1 MVSINILLIIFN
13 TLRWDAVL
21 VAKTATTATQ
31 DLSTPQIKI
40 PNPKE
45 KLQPT
50 PDRIRKKVV
59 LSICSRIIKIEKVK
73 RKAKI
78 T

>member
-1 MVSINILLIIFN
+1 MSSINILLIIFN

-21 VAKTATTATQ
+21 AAKTAIIATP

-45 KLQPT
+45 KPQPT
-50 PDRIRKKVV
+50 PEKIRKKVV
-59 LSICSRIIKIEKVK
+59 LSICSRIIEIEKVK
-73 RKAKI
+73 RTVKI